1 MKISLKEL
9 LNTVLASLLSKQTA
23 LSEAVAPVD
32 EPDDGAAPEGDGSE
46 ESPPLDSGGSELSE
60 VELLFLECSIEKG
73 RAGYLPSQT
82 PFILLFA
89 EKLGNDNLLEN
100 CQRLKSTAEITIFIG
115 QSSNVN
121 EDAILDCYELAD
133 YLFEVVRD
141 AIGQRIISAKSDVDS
156 IYNDISVVSL
166 VLGVFTNA

>member
-1 MKISLKEL
+1 MNISLKQL
-9 LNTVLASLLSKQTA
+9 LNTVLAALLAKQTE
-23 LSEAVAPVD
+23 LAPT
-32 EPDDGAAPEGDGSE
+32 E
-46 ESPPLDSGGSELSE
+46 ENPTPELSE
-60 VELLFLECSIEKG
+60 VELLFLECSVEKG
-73 RAGYLPSQT
+73 RAGYLPSET

-100 CQRLKSTAEITIFIG
+100 CQQLKSTSEITIFIG

-141 AIGQRIISAKSDVDS
+141 AIGQRIMSAKSGVDS